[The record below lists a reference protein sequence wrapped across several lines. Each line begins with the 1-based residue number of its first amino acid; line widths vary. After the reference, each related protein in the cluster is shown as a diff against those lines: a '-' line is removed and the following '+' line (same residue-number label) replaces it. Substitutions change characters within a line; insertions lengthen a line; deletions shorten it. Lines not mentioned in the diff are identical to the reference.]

1 MKKRITFLTAIILCV
16 AILFSFASC
25 SALTGEEEETNEFVA
40 ATVPVSDD
48 VPVSES
54 EIIAFYNDIMTNL
67 QKTDM
72 FDSSNKP
79 GINMSESLSA
89 DDIKVLAL
97 DAAGEAV
104 ESDKLAT
111 LNKSAKAM
119 KDRILSGVKTDS
131 TVIGFGDMETP
142 ISSIVYPH
150 TGVTQL
156 SADDVL
162 TANCKVDG
170 NNMNI
175 SITLAGDVNTV
186 NNVFGTR
193 DKDEVLATIN
203 EQSKAY
209 AELKDYTVEYI
220 ADEES
225 NTYSTINM
233 VVEVENQNGTYVC
246 TGRIMSLGI
255 RVICNVAA
263 DMTCVGSFA
272 DYGDVQVQFRFTDE
286 KYYEFDWLGTA
297 TWEPAFAE
305 EATE

>member
-25 SALTGEEEETNEFVA
+25 SAMTGEEEETNEFVA

-104 ESDKLAT
+104 ESDKLET

-131 TVIGFGDMETP
+131 TVIGFGDMEPP

-156 SADDVL
+156 TADDVL

-175 SITLAGDVNTV
+175 SIALAGDVNTV

-193 DKDEVLATIN
+193 DKNKVLATIN

-225 NTYSTINM
+225 NTYSTINL

-246 TGRIMSLGI
+246 TGRIMSLDI